1 MLSNLFSLLACP
13 VCMKTGTHMDIATG
27 NAILFMVAM
36 LLVIFGG
43 LIFFIVGMARKA
55 KKHRKLT
62 EAKAP

>member
-1 MLSNLFSLLACP
+1 
-13 VCMKTGTHMDIATG
+13 MKTGTHMDIATG